1 MSKKKIRVL
10 IVDDHM
16 IVRQGLH
23 LVFETE
29 DNIDVVGEAADGEIA
44 VQLASELQPDVILM
58 DLQMPNKD
66 GLTAIQEI
74 RISQPE
80 IAILILTTYNEDE
93 IMVQGLQAGAKG
105 FLLKDTSRADLMHA
119 IQAAARGET
128 LLKPE
133 VMDKLLAY
141 QRQKETSPLQQDAL
155 SEREFEI
162 LQQVATGATN
172 KQIAHKLGISDRTV
186 KAHLTNIYN
195 KFGVDSRAASIAHAA
210 KLGLL

>member
-1 MSKKKIRVL
+1 MSESIIRLL

-16 IVRQGLH
+16 IVRQGLR

-29 DNIDVVGEAADGEIA
+29 DIIDVIGEAQDGEEA
-44 VQLASELQPDVILM
+44 VQLAAELKPDVILM

-74 RISQPE
+74 RAAQPE

-105 FLLKDTSRADLMHA
+105 FLLKDTGRADLMHA

-133 VMDKLLAY
+133 IMEKLLAH
-141 QRQKETSPLQQDAL
+141 QKQPAASPQQDAL

-162 LQQVATGATN
+162 LQHVAEGSTN
-172 KQIAHKLGISDRTV
+172 KQIAYKLGISDRTV

-195 KFGVDSRAASIAHAA
+195 KFGVDSRAAAIAHAA